1 MQIRNPLR
9 IGVLLAVAV
18 HSATACAAREG
29 SLEYRVERLETLM
42 QSQGLVDL
50 FTQLQQ
56 LQSEVRQLRGEVET
70 QGYQL
75 QEMQQRQ
82 RDLYLDI
89 ERRLQ
94 GGQPTAGMPAA
105 LPTDPTSDLSTD
117 PAASSDT
124 PQEISA
130 DAPPPSVVARPQQQA
145 SVASPDEQAA
155 YEQALNVL
163 RDGRYAD
170 AAQAYR
176 DFLASYPHGRY
187 ADNAQYWLAET
198 HYVTRQFQAG
208 LEEFGKLVSQ
218 YPNSLKVP
226 DALLK
231 MGYIHY
237 EMGDWKAARQQLEM
251 LVQTYPDSTA
261 ARLAGERLQR
271 MSREKR

>member
-1 MQIRNPLR
+1 MQIHNPLR

-18 HSATACAAREG
+18 YSATAVAAREG

-42 QSQGLVDL
+42 QSKGLIDL
-50 FTQLQQ
+50 LTQVQQ
-56 LQSEVRQLRGEVET
+56 LQRDVRELRGQIET

-94 GGQPTAGMPAA
+94 GGQPAGAMPPPL
-105 LPTDPTSDLSTD
+105 LPTDPTSELPSETTAPEMPRDM
-117 PAASSDT
+117 
-124 PQEISA
+124 SA
-130 DAPPPSVVARPQQQA
+130 DAPAPPMATRPQQQA
-145 SVASPDEQAA
+145 NVASPDEQAA

-163 RDGRYAD
+163 REGRYTD

-176 DFLASYPHGRY
+176 EFLVSYPNGRY

-198 HYVTRQFQAG
+198 QYVTRQFQAG
-208 LEEFGKLVSQ
+208 LEEFGKLVSL

-231 MGYIHY
+231 MGYIHF
-237 EMGDWKAARQQLEM
+237 EMGDWKAARQQLET
-251 LVQTYPDSTA
+251 LVRDYPDSTA
-261 ARLAGERLQR
+261 ARLAGERLER

>member
-1 MQIRNPLR
+1 MQILNPLR
-9 IGVLLAVAV
+9 VGVLLAVAV
-18 HSATACAAREG
+18 YSATAFAAREG

-42 QSQGLVDL
+42 QSQGLIDL
-50 FTQLQQ
+50 LTQVQQ
-56 LQSEVRQLRGEVET
+56 LQREVRQLRGEVET

-94 GGQPTAGMPAA
+94 GGQPAGAMPPL
-105 LPTDPTSDLSTD
+105 LPTDPTSQLPTET
-117 PAASSDT
+117 AAPDT
-124 PQEISA
+124 PLDRSA
-130 DAPPPSVVARPQQQA
+130 DAPPPPVAARPQQQA
-145 SVASPDEQAA
+145 NVASPDEQAA

-163 RDGRYAD
+163 RDGRYTD

-176 DFLASYPHGRY
+176 EFLARYPHGRY

-208 LEEFGKLVSQ
+208 LEEFGKLVSL

-237 EMGDWKAARQQLEM
+237 EMGDWKAARQQLET
-251 LVQTYPDSTA
+251 LVQEYPDSTA

-271 MSREKR
+271 LSREQR